1 MEPWL
6 WHSLICRRLR
16 LSEDARNS
24 TFSGATVGVA
34 SSIQPR
40 MSAPICL
47 RPGLLV
53 LSLASLSYFGSAQAI
68 PAASRLGDIQV
79 GVGYVRA
86 HPDYSP
92 SSFDGFTVFGDAD
105 LWRHLGVEADFHR
118 ISGQVPNTL
127 SETTYEFGGRYR
139 YPIGPLSPYVKLLFG
154 AGTFSFGNSTQNGT
168 FGIYSGGGGIDFL
181 PVKHIVLRADFEYQR
196 WGGFP
201 PRGLQPNL
209 FTVGA
214 AYRFR

>member
-1 MEPWL
+1 MV
-6 WHSLICRRLR
+6 
-16 LSEDARNS
+16 
-24 TFSGATVGVA
+24 SGAAAVA
-34 SSIQPR
+34 GSRILPR
-40 MSAPICL
+40 MSTPSCL

-53 LSLASLSYFGSAQAI
+53 LSLAGLSTFAPAQAI

-92 SSFDGFTVFGDAD
+92 STFSGYTIFADAD
-105 LWRHLGVEADFHR
+105 LLRHLGVEADIHR
-118 ISGQVPNTL
+118 ISGLTPTTL
-127 SETTYEFGGRYR
+127 SETSYEVGGRYR
-139 YPIGPLSPYVKLLFG
+139 YPIGPFSPYIKLLFG
-154 AGTFSFGNSTQNGT
+154 AGTFSFGSSTQNGT
-168 FGIYSGGGGIDFL
+168 YGLYTGGGGVDFL
-181 PVKHIVLRADFEYQR
+181 ALKHIVVRADFEYQR

-209 FTVGA
+209 FTIGA